1 MLKKIQMMKKRIL
14 SICFALCFVHMTGMA
29 QHYVGAMVD
38 GAAAWQ
44 LDNMEDTYQML
55 GGGTS
60 VGGLYQMRYD
70 KFLLQTGLGASQ
82 VWLRQGLHVDS
93 IARDMYD
100 SEGYAFTYCGELYNQ
115 THQAMVTEVMV
126 PFMLGTKIR
135 SFHLLVGA
143 KLSLTIIGYTTQ
155 KAKLNTWGD
164 YGDRY
169 YGVLAHMPQHGF
181 FDGKDVESK
190 GTISFRPDAR
200 LCAEFGYSWPLTQE
214 PVKTGAPILQVGA
227 FVEYGIMNPLL
238 QTADKIVEDTYTPFM
253 NVEMNH
259 VYTAQDRE
267 QTTIH
272 NLRAGVRVAV
282 LFPVAKGKN
291 PFCRC
296 LEGSATKYSL

>member
-143 KLSLTIIGYTTQ
+143 KLSLTVIGYTTQ
-155 KAKLNTWGD
+155 KAKLNTW
-164 YGDRY
+164 
-169 YGVLAHMPQHGF
+169 VIMAIVIMVCL
-181 FDGKDVESK
+181 
-190 GTISFRPDAR
+190 
-200 LCAEFGYSWPLTQE
+200 
-214 PVKTGAPILQVGA
+214 PICRNMVSLM
-227 FVEYGIMNPLL
+227 ERMW
-238 QTADKIVEDTYTPFM
+238 K
-253 NVEMNH
+253 
-259 VYTAQDRE
+259 
-267 QTTIH
+267 
-272 NLRAGVRVAV
+272 VRVLLVSV
-282 LFPVAKGKN
+282 LMRVCAQ
-291 PFCRC
+291 
-296 LEGSATKYSL
+296 SLVILGL